1 MIIPKLKKIKSE
13 KKYHD
18 LNLIDEYEDPNCE
31 DKELKLIEQELD
43 SPKVWRGSMNEK
55 IKMRILHLIDLGARY
70 ENSSELKEIIDQH
83 SKARELY
90 ENLLKSEE
98 NLTNFY
104 GSIDDKKISE
114 RFDQIIEEGLNPKQN
129 KVPWLKPA
137 VGFAIAAGFL
147 IFGFNFLKGSSLL
160 DKQKTIY
167 AVYDG
172 VDGLLVGA
180 NVMINGLSIGNVTE
194 LDFLSNST
202 KILVTLKVKDKLN
215 FSSKSTASIYET
227 GVLGG
232 LAISIDPIFERES
245 IVKTGDT
252 LNSSVRP
259 GLTELI
265 NRQIEPLSRQLQSTI
280 TSVDSIFTGAS
291 NVLNRQTQEQI
302 KESINVLTSAIKA
315 INNSSIIIEKTLTDK
330 NAQINNTIDNFEKI
344 SSNLSEVSEELNSF
358 GLSVLSIG
366 LPSFITVINFLILYI
381 KKPTDVISRIVNIM
395 LGRILIIYF
404 LPKTEK

>member
-1 MIIPKLKKIKSE
+1 
-13 KKYHD
+13 
-18 LNLIDEYEDPNCE
+18 
-31 DKELKLIEQELD
+31 
-43 SPKVWRGSMNEK
+43 
-55 IKMRILHLIDLGARY
+55 MRL
-70 ENSSELKEIIDQH
+70 SKEI
-83 SKARELY
+83 KAAFFV
-90 ENLLKSEE
+90 LLTI
-98 NLTNFY
+98 LLF
-104 GSIDDKKISE
+104 
-114 RFDQIIEEGLNPKQN
+114 
-129 KVPWLKPA
+129 
-137 VGFAIAAGFL
+137 

-358 GLSVLSIG
+358 GLSNLLANLEVSVDG
-366 LPSFITVINFLILYI
+366 
-381 KKPTDVISRIVNIM
+381 ISSIVNKLESDNSTIGK
-395 LGRILIIYF
+395 LINEDEVYNNLNSSIESLNSLIIDIKSN
-404 LPKTEK
+404 PKKYVHFSVFGRK

>member
-1 MIIPKLKKIKSE
+1 MKLS
-13 KKYHD
+13 
-18 LNLIDEYEDPNCE
+18 
-31 DKELKLIEQELD
+31 
-43 SPKVWRGSMNEK
+43 
-55 IKMRILHLIDLGARY
+55 
-70 ENSSELKEIIDQH
+70 KEI
-83 SKARELY
+83 KAAFFVLSTI
-90 ENLLKSEE
+90 LL
-98 NLTNFY
+98 F
-104 GSIDDKKISE
+104 
-114 RFDQIIEEGLNPKQN
+114 
-129 KVPWLKPA
+129 
-137 VGFAIAAGFL
+137 

-167 AVYDG
+167 AVYDE

-194 LDFLSNST
+194 LDFLPNST

-232 LAISIDPIFERES
+232 LAISIDPIFEKES
-245 IVKTGDT
+245 TVKTGDT

-291 NVLNRQTQEQI
+291 NVLNKQTQEEI

-315 INNSSIIIEKTLTDK
+315 INNSSIIIEKTLTAK
-330 NAQINNTIDNFEKI
+330 NTQINNTIDNFEKI
-344 SSNLSEVSEELNSF
+344 SSNLSEVSDELNSF
-358 GLSVLSIG
+358 GLSNLLSNLEVSVDG
-366 LPSFITVINFLILYI
+366 
-381 KKPTDVISRIVNIM
+381 ISSIVNKLDSDKSTIGK
-395 LGRILIIYF
+395 LINEDEVYNNLNSSIESLNSLIIDIKEN
-404 LPKTEK
+404 PKKYVHFSVFGRK

>member
-1 MIIPKLKKIKSE
+1 
-13 KKYHD
+13 
-18 LNLIDEYEDPNCE
+18 
-31 DKELKLIEQELD
+31 
-43 SPKVWRGSMNEK
+43 
-55 IKMRILHLIDLGARY
+55 MRL
-70 ENSSELKEIIDQH
+70 SKEI
-83 SKARELY
+83 KAAFFVLTTI
-90 ENLLKSEE
+90 LL
-98 NLTNFY
+98 F
-104 GSIDDKKISE
+104 
-114 RFDQIIEEGLNPKQN
+114 
-129 KVPWLKPA
+129 
-137 VGFAIAAGFL
+137 

-167 AVYDG
+167 AVYDE

-194 LDFLSNST
+194 LDFLPNST

-232 LAISIDPIFERES
+232 LAISIDPIFERQS

-252 LNSSVRP
+252 LNSNVRP

-291 NVLNRQTQEQI
+291 NVLNRQTQEEI

-315 INNSSIIIEKTLTDK
+315 INSSSIIIEKTLTDK

-344 SSNLSEVSEELNSF
+344 SSNLSEVSDELNSF
-358 GLSVLSIG
+358 GLSNLLSNLEVSVDG
-366 LPSFITVINFLILYI
+366 IN
-381 KKPTDVISRIVNIM
+381 SIVNKLDSDKSTIGK
-395 LGRILIIYF
+395 LINEDEVYNNLNSSIESLNLLISDIKANPKKYVHFSVFGR
-404 LPKTEK
+404 K

>member
-1 MIIPKLKKIKSE
+1 
-13 KKYHD
+13 
-18 LNLIDEYEDPNCE
+18 
-31 DKELKLIEQELD
+31 
-43 SPKVWRGSMNEK
+43 
-55 IKMRILHLIDLGARY
+55 MRL
-70 ENSSELKEIIDQH
+70 SKEI
-83 SKARELY
+83 KAAFFVLSTI
-90 ENLLKSEE
+90 LL
-98 NLTNFY
+98 F
-104 GSIDDKKISE
+104 
-114 RFDQIIEEGLNPKQN
+114 
-129 KVPWLKPA
+129 
-137 VGFAIAAGFL
+137 

-167 AVYDG
+167 AVYDE

-194 LDFLSNST
+194 LDFLPNST

-291 NVLNRQTQEQI
+291 NVLNRQTQEEI

-330 NAQINNTIDNFEKI
+330 NTQINNTIDNFEKI
-344 SSNLSEVSEELNSF
+344 SSSLSEVSEELNSF
-358 GLSVLSIG
+358 GLSNLLANLEVSVDG
-366 LPSFITVINFLILYI
+366 
-381 KKPTDVISRIVNIM
+381 ISSIVNKLESDNSTIGK
-395 LGRILIIYF
+395 LINEDEVYNNLNSSIESLNSLIIDIKSN
-404 LPKTEK
+404 PKKYVHFSVFGRK

>member
-1 MIIPKLKKIKSE
+1 LRLS
-13 KKYHD
+13 
-18 LNLIDEYEDPNCE
+18 
-31 DKELKLIEQELD
+31 
-43 SPKVWRGSMNEK
+43 
-55 IKMRILHLIDLGARY
+55 
-70 ENSSELKEIIDQH
+70 KEI
-83 SKARELY
+83 KAAFFVLSTI
-90 ENLLKSEE
+90 LL
-98 NLTNFY
+98 F
-104 GSIDDKKISE
+104 
-114 RFDQIIEEGLNPKQN
+114 
-129 KVPWLKPA
+129 
-137 VGFAIAAGFL
+137 

-167 AVYDG
+167 AVYDE

-194 LDFLSNST
+194 LDFLPNST
-202 KILVTLKVKDKLN
+202 KILVTIKVKDMLN

-291 NVLNRQTQEQI
+291 NVLNRQTQEEI

-315 INNSSIIIEKTLTDK
+315 INNSSIIIEKTLTNK
-330 NAQINNTIDNFEKI
+330 NTQINNTIDNFEKI
-344 SSNLSEVSEELNSF
+344 SSNLSEVSNELNSF
-358 GLSVLSIG
+358 GLSSLLSNLEVSVDG
-366 LPSFITVINFLILYI
+366 
-381 KKPTDVISRIVNIM
+381 ISSIVNKLDSDKSTIGK
-395 LGRILIIYF
+395 LINEDEVYNNLNSSIESLNLLISDIKENPKKYVHFSVFGR
-404 LPKTEK
+404 K

>member
-1 MIIPKLKKIKSE
+1 
-13 KKYHD
+13 
-18 LNLIDEYEDPNCE
+18 
-31 DKELKLIEQELD
+31 
-43 SPKVWRGSMNEK
+43 
-55 IKMRILHLIDLGARY
+55 MRL
-70 ENSSELKEIIDQH
+70 SKEI
-83 SKARELY
+83 KAAFFVLSTI
-90 ENLLKSEE
+90 LL
-98 NLTNFY
+98 F
-104 GSIDDKKISE
+104 
-114 RFDQIIEEGLNPKQN
+114 
-129 KVPWLKPA
+129 
-137 VGFAIAAGFL
+137 

-167 AVYDG
+167 AVYDE

-194 LDFLSNST
+194 LDFLPNST

-291 NVLNRQTQEQI
+291 NVLNRQTQEEI

-330 NAQINNTIDNFEKI
+330 NTQINNTIDNFEKI

-358 GLSVLSIG
+358 GLSNLLANLEVSVDG
-366 LPSFITVINFLILYI
+366 
-381 KKPTDVISRIVNIM
+381 ISSIVNKLESDNSTIGK
-395 LGRILIIYF
+395 LINEDEVYNNLNSSIESLNSLINDIKANPKKYVHFSVFGR
-404 LPKTEK
+404 K

>member
-1 MIIPKLKKIKSE
+1 LRLS
-13 KKYHD
+13 
-18 LNLIDEYEDPNCE
+18 
-31 DKELKLIEQELD
+31 
-43 SPKVWRGSMNEK
+43 
-55 IKMRILHLIDLGARY
+55 
-70 ENSSELKEIIDQH
+70 KEI
-83 SKARELY
+83 KAAFFVLSTI
-90 ENLLKSEE
+90 LL
-98 NLTNFY
+98 F
-104 GSIDDKKISE
+104 
-114 RFDQIIEEGLNPKQN
+114 
-129 KVPWLKPA
+129 
-137 VGFAIAAGFL
+137 

-167 AVYDG
+167 AVYDE

-194 LDFLSNST
+194 LDFLPNST
-202 KILVTLKVKDKLN
+202 KILVTIKVKDKLN

-291 NVLNRQTQEQI
+291 NVLNRQTQEEI

-315 INNSSIIIEKTLTDK
+315 INNSSIIIEKTLTNK
-330 NAQINNTIDNFEKI
+330 NTQINNTIDNFEKI
-344 SSNLSEVSEELNSF
+344 SSNLSEVSNELNSF
-358 GLSVLSIG
+358 GLSSLLSNLEVSVDG
-366 LPSFITVINFLILYI
+366 
-381 KKPTDVISRIVNIM
+381 ISSIVNKLDSDKSTIGK
-395 LGRILIIYF
+395 LINEDEVYNNLNSSIESLNSLISDIKANPKKYVHFSVFGR
-404 LPKTEK
+404 K

>member
-1 MIIPKLKKIKSE
+1 MRLS
-13 KKYHD
+13 
-18 LNLIDEYEDPNCE
+18 
-31 DKELKLIEQELD
+31 KETKAAFFVLTT
-43 SPKVWRGSMNEK
+43 
-55 IKMRILHLIDLGARY
+55 ILL
-70 ENSSELKEIIDQH
+70 
-83 SKARELY
+83 
-90 ENLLKSEE
+90 
-98 NLTNFY
+98 F
-104 GSIDDKKISE
+104 
-114 RFDQIIEEGLNPKQN
+114 
-129 KVPWLKPA
+129 
-137 VGFAIAAGFL
+137 

-160 DKQKTIY
+160 DRQKTIY
-167 AVYDG
+167 AVYDE

-194 LDFLSNST
+194 LDFLPNST

-232 LAISIDPIFERES
+232 LAISIEPVFERES

-291 NVLNRQTQEQI
+291 NVLNRQTQEEI

-315 INNSSIIIEKTLTDK
+315 INNSSIIIEETLTAK
-330 NAQINNTIDNFEKI
+330 SSQINNTIDNFEKI
-344 SSNLSEVSEELNSF
+344 SSNLSEVSYELNSF
-358 GLSVLSIG
+358 GLSDLLSNLEVSVDDISSVVNKLDSNNSTIG
-366 LPSFITVINFLILYI
+366 KLINEDEVYNNLNSSIESLNNLITDIKENPKKYI
-381 KKPTDVISRIVNIM
+381 HFSVF
-395 LGRILIIYF
+395 GR
-404 LPKTEK
+404 K